1 MKSYYRGVVSEDEKI
16 LPIESSL
23 LRGDGIFET
32 VLSID
37 EKAIAWDR
45 HYARMQ
51 KAANKILINIPA
63 KIDIDLA
70 IAAILKDEIGR
81 NRLRVVCLADG
92 GWFLTLQPITEIAE
106 SISITRFPFIRDSR
120 SAISGIKSLSYS
132 ESIIAIRHAENL
144 GFEDSIFLNEREE
157 VVETGLANIL
167 ILNQDG
173 WRTPAISS
181 GCLPGITRE
190 LLMIWFGVKEAVLN
204 FDDLLKAKAVYLTS
218 SIRLI
223 QRVDKVEQ
231 KLYSPCVEGSDLIDA
246 FEAKLLG
253 NLNP

>member
-120 SAISGIKSLSYS
+120 SALTGVKSLSYS

-144 GFEDSIFLNEREE
+144 GFADSIFLNEREE

-204 FDDLLKAKAVYLTS
+204 FDDLLRAKAVYLTS

>member
-1 MKSYYRGVVSEDEKI
+1 MKSYYRGVASEDEKI

-23 LRGDGIFET
+23 LRGDGVFET

-37 EKAIAWDR
+37 EKAIVWDR

-144 GFEDSIFLNEREE
+144 GFADSIFLNEREE

-190 LLMIWFGVKEAVLN
+190 LLMNWFGVKEAVLN